1 MSGRPCGPK
10 DTNTKKRKLRKVEFV
25 FVSFEPQ
32 GLPDMVYVRGGEPYI
47 AATIYN
53 ILLPEANIAIYIV

>member
-1 MSGRPCGPK
+1 MRGIEILFRQIAADTILTAVDLVTMSGRPFGPK

-32 GLPDMVYVRGGEPYI
+32 GLPDIVYVG
-47 AATIYN
+47 
-53 ILLPEANIAIYIV
+53 V